1 VIPGLET
8 MLAFALTSLLI
19 ELTPGPNMT
28 YLALVAARD
37 GRRAGYAAVA
47 GVAIGLA
54 LLGAA
59 ASVGLA
65 ALIASSDLL
74 YSVLRWGGVAYLLFL
89 AWSAWTERPGGTEE
103 LLDTRFFLRGLT
115 TNLLNPKAAMFYVT
129 VLPTF
134 LAPPRDG
141 LAANA
146 ALTAIYVLVATLVH
160 AAIVTLAGIL
170 RPYLADPRVMSITA
184 RIFALA
190 LAAVAIW
197 LAWTT
202 R

>member
-1 VIPGLET
+1 VIPPIET
-8 MLAFALTSLLI
+8 VLAFTLTSFLI

-47 GVAIGLA
+47 GVAVGLA

-65 ALIASSDLL
+65 AVVASSDLL
-74 YSVLRWGGVAYLLFL
+74 YAVLRWGGVAYLLFL
-89 AWSAWTERPGGTEE
+89 AWSAWTERPNETEV
-103 LLDTRFFLRGLT
+103 LLDTRFFFRGLT

-146 ALTAIYVLVATLVH
+146 VLTTVYVLVATLVH

-170 RPYLADPRVMSITA
+170 RPYLSDPRLMSIA
-184 RIFALA
+184 AKGFAFALA
-190 LAAVAIW
+190 GVALW
-197 LAWTT
+197 LAWAT